1 MAMFP
6 VQFSNEAARTVVA
19 SAAALG
25 AELEVVCPAPPLL
38 IGDSF
43 TCIAT
48 KPSGNSDS
56 ISVSLQRTNGWIGWQ
71 VDDWGVWVLTDP

>member
-1 MAMFP
+1 MFP
-6 VQFSNEAARTVVA
+6 VQFSNEAARTVA
-19 SAAALG
+19 TSAAALG
-25 AELEVVCPAPPLL
+25 VELDVDCPAPPLL
-38 IGDSF
+38 IGDGF

-48 KPSGNSDS
+48 KPSGDFDS